1 LLRTQLANG
10 SFCVSLQQNISIFTT
25 ARYMNSEETILRLQ
39 HKGIKPTANRI
50 LVYRTLCQKASPL
63 SLTNLEAMMPTM
75 DKSSIFRVLSLFLQH
90 DVVHA
95 FEDGRGIIN
104 YELCNEQGTCDH
116 HDSHLHFYCEH
127 CQRSFCLDSVQLP
140 DFNLPDGFC
149 AHNFSFVIKGLCPQ
163 CAKRQHKG

>member
-1 LLRTQLANG
+1 
-10 SFCVSLQQNISIFTT
+10 
-25 ARYMNSEETILRLQ
+25 MNSEETILRLQ

-127 CQRSFCLDSVQLP
+127 C
-140 DFNLPDGFC
+140 
-149 AHNFSFVIKGLCPQ
+149 
-163 CAKRQHKG
+163 

>member
-1 LLRTQLANG
+1 
-10 SFCVSLQQNISIFTT
+10 
-25 ARYMNSEETILRLQ
+25 MNSEETISRLQ

-104 YELCNEQGTCDH
+104 YELCNEQGICDH

-140 DFNLPDGFC
+140 DFKLPDGFC